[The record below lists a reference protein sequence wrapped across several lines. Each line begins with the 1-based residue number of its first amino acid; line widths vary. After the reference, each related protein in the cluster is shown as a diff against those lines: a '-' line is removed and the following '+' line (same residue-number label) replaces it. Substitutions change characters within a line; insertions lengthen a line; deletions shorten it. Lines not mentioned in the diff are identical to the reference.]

1 MGSPFAAR
9 ALGYSPPVPR
19 RSSLTQSEANATEGG
34 HGTEHAL
41 RLKLAQ
47 LAATLESTTDGI
59 LVTDLE
65 RNVLRCNGRFRD
77 MWRLTPDMV

>member
-1 MGSPFAAR
+1 MAG
-9 ALGYSPPVPR
+9 LGESD
-19 RSSLTQSEANATEGG
+19 TAG
-34 HGTEHAL
+34 HQGPEHAL

-65 RNVLRCNGRFRD
+65 RNVLRCNG
-77 MWRLTPDMV
+77 TGNAPA